1 MSSYIVSARKYRP
14 TTFDDVVGQKAL
26 TQTLC
31 NAITSGKLAH
41 AYLFCGPR
49 GVGKTTCARIFA
61 KTINCEHRLPSGE
74 ACNGCESCRSFDE
87 GRSLNIHELDA
98 ASNNSVEN
106 IRDLIE
112 RVRIPP
118 QTGKYKVFIIDEVH
132 MLSSGAFNAFLKTLE
147 EPPSY
152 VIFILATTEK
162 QKIIPT
168 ILSRCQIYDFKR
180 IEIDDIVGLLKKI
193 ADNEGLKYEDEA
205 LRVIAEKADGGMRD
219 ALSTF
224 DQEVIF
230 TNGDVTYQQVIR
242 NLNILDYDYFF
253 ALTDLFLKRDISK
266 TLLTFDEIIGK
277 GFDGGT
283 FIGGLAKHMRNLL
296 VCFDA
301 ATVSLLGVSKQVAE
315 RYREQALRCNIKF
328 VYKAL
333 KLCND
338 CDLNYRMSR
347 NKRLLVEITL
357 IEIIQAVQ
365 EGGEASSDDPLPA
378 VKQER
383 TSKTLKSIFKET
395 QKAAPQNAAQP
406 VPLPA
411 GENNAVAGV
420 SMSSAGIPESVAS
433 THGHLAEDVPS
444 APVPHYNPA
453 QPRRPLQ
460 PVQTAK
466 KPHVISVTSIR
477 GLQMQSKGGDSPAGA
492 PAQQVGNVSPV
503 PDNSIGLDSYD
514 ESKFSVAWLQF
525 AENLPVEES
534 DVAGRMKG
542 MKPELVA
549 DGGVIITVEN
559 PQVEKFMQPLLP
571 RLEHFLQ
578 TRLNNRNVRV
588 KIRISEATETS
599 LTLNS
604 TELFK
609 KMIKENPCLSKINDA
624 FQLEII

>member
-1 MSSYIVSARKYRP
+1 MSNYIVSARKYRP

-74 ACNGCESCRSFDE
+74 ACNECESCRSFDE
-87 GRSLNIHELDA
+87 GRSFNIHELDA

-112 RVRIPP
+112 QVRIPP
-118 QTGKYKVFIIDEVH
+118 QTGRYKVFIIDEVH

-180 IEIDDIVGLLKKI
+180 IEIDDMVGQLKKI

-266 TLLTFDEIIGK
+266 TLLTFDEIVGK

-283 FIGGLAKHMRNLL
+283 FIGGLAKHMRNLM

-301 ATVSLLGVSKQVAE
+301 ATVPLLGTSKQVAE

-338 CDLNYRMSR
+338 CDLNYRASR

-365 EGGEASSDDPLPA
+365 DGGEASSDDPLPA

-383 TSKTLKSIFKET
+383 ASKTLKGIFKET
-395 QKAAPQNAAQP
+395 QKAAPQNAA
-406 VPLPA
+406 LP
-411 GENNAVAGV
+411 
-420 SMSSAGIPESVAS
+420 
-433 THGHLAEDVPS
+433 H
-444 APVPHYNPA
+444 
-453 QPRRPLQ
+453 RPLQ
-460 PVQTAK
+460 PAQTAK
-466 KPHVISVTSIR
+466 KPDVISVTSIR
-477 GLQMQSKGGDSPAGA
+477 GLQMQGKGGDSPAGA

-525 AENLPVEES
+525 AENLPAEES

-542 MKPELVA
+542 MKPELLA

-599 LTLNS
+599 PALNS

-609 KMIKENPCLSKINDA
+609 KMIKENPYLSKINDA